1 MMGWVALALL
11 VTGSAGIWR
20 VLIGPNQA
28 DRMLGI
34 QMLGTTGITLLLVLA
49 QWLDQIIWRDVALV
63 LALLAA
69 VITAA
74 FVQMLRGRPVP
85 KADDQRQESQP

>member
-1 MMGWVALALL
+1 MGWVAWLL
-11 VTGSAGIWR
+11 LLTASAGIWR
-20 VLIGPNQA
+20 IFRGPNQA

-34 QMLGTTGITLLLVLA
+34 QMLGTTGITLLLVMA
-49 QWLDQIIWRDVALV
+49 HWLDQPVWRDVALV

-74 FVQMLRGRPVP
+74 FVQMLRR
-85 KADDQRQESQP
+85 RQETQS

>member
-11 VTGSAGIWR
+11 VTGTAGIWR
-20 VLIGPNQA
+20 VLVGPNRA

-49 QWLDQIIWRDVALV
+49 QWLDQVIWRDVALV

-74 FVQMLRGRPVP
+74 FVQMLRQGPGR
-85 KADDQRQESQP
+85 KADEQRQESQP